1 MALTVIPTNIGGVSL
16 NSIASPLASLLGGTS
31 SAQNMVFPADLGSN
45 PTMGH
50 AVIFQAYD
58 YKSGVGNNLADL
70 GNSVIAGGKNLI
82 EGNASLADAQNFINA
97 GKSVLYYV
105 FSISVS
111 TINTRYTTSNNFTI
125 HARNHGNQLYFKLW

>member
-1 MALTVIPTNIGGVSL
+1 MGLQVIPTNIGGVSL
-16 NSIASPLASLLGGTS
+16 NSIASPLASLLGGTP
-31 SAQNMVFPADLGSN
+31 SAQNMVFPADLGTN
-45 PTMGH
+45 TTLGH

-97 GKSVLYYV
+97 GESVASTM
-105 FSISVS
+105 FSASQYQPLTQCTPLATISLS
-111 TINTRYTTSNNFTI
+111 
-125 HARNHGNQLYFKLW
+125 